1 MFKFL
6 VMLSLF
12 ILNLYGL
19 EKIKIGVL
27 EYGTVNWELKTLKD
41 NHLDKKN
48 GYELEFV
55 KLASKNAQIIALQS
69 GSVDIIVN
77 DWIWVN
83 SQRATNK
90 NFAFFPYS
98 KATGTVYANAD
109 MKINSLLDLKDKT
122 VGIAGGFNDKTWLI
136 LRAYSKKKY
145 NTDLLDIV
153 NPVYA
158 GAPILYKKMLDKS
171 VDAAVNYWH
180 FNAKLKS
187 KGATAVIEMSD
198 LLDELNIKSDVSF
211 VGWTFNEEYA
221 NKNKELYKAF
231 IKSTHDAKK
240 LLLTDDNQWKN
251 LIKTM
256 RVKSNDEFEALKEGY
271 RKGVIFE
278 FNDENLEASKK
289 LFELLK
295 NEGGEKLVGKSETLD
310 VNTFWKF

>member
-6 VMLSLF
+6 IIVSLF

-19 EKIKIGVL
+19 EKLKIGVL
-27 EYGTVNWELKTLKD
+27 AYGTVNWELKTLKD
-41 NHLDKKN
+41 NKLDEKN

-83 SQRATNK
+83 SQRASSK
-90 NFAFFPYS
+90 NFVFFPYS
-98 KATGTVYANAD
+98 KATGTVYANPD

-153 NPVYA
+153 SPVYA

-187 KGATAVIEMSD
+187 KGAKAVVEMSD
-198 LLDELNIKSDVSF
+198 LLNELNIKSDVSF
-211 VGWTFNEEYA
+211 VGWTFNEEHA
-221 NKNKELYKAF
+221 NKNKNLYKAF
-231 IKSTHDAKK
+231 IKSTHQAKN
-240 LLLTDDNQWKN
+240 LLLNDEDQWKN

-256 RVKSNDEFEALKEGY
+256 NVKSDGEFEALKEGY
-271 RKGVIFE
+271 KKGVIFE
-278 FNDENLEASKK
+278 FNNDNLEASKK
-289 LFELLK
+289 LFDLLK
-295 NEGGEKLVGKSETLD
+295 SEGGDKLVGKSEALD
-310 VNTFWKF
+310 LDTFWKN

>member
-211 VGWTFNEEYA
+211 VGWTFNEEHA

>member
-1 MFKFL
+1 MFKLL
-6 VMLSLF
+6 VMVSLF

-41 NHLDKKN
+41 NKLDERN

-77 DWIWVN
+77 DWIWAN
-83 SQRATNK
+83 SQRALNK
-90 NFAFFPYS
+90 DFTFFPYS
-98 KATGTVYANAD
+98 KATGTIYSYS
-109 MKINSLLDLKDKT
+109 KFESLLDLKNKT
-122 VGIAGGFNDKTWLI
+122 VGISGGFNDKTWLI
-136 LRAYSKKKY
+136 LRAYAKKKY

-187 KGATAVIEMSD
+187 KGATAIIEMSD
-198 LLDELNIKSDVSF
+198 LLNELNIKSDVSF
-211 VGWTFNEEYA
+211 VGWTFNEKHA
-221 NKNKELYKAF
+221 NENKELYKAF

-240 LLLTDDNQWKN
+240 LLLNDDNQWKN

-256 RVKSNDEFEALKEGY
+256 KVKSNDEFEALKDGY

-289 LFELLK
+289 LFELLR
-295 NEGGEKLVGKSETLD
+295 NEGGEKLVGKSKTLD
-310 VNTFWKF
+310 VKTFWKF